1 MPAGELFT
9 REIRSCEPPED
20 LHRRVVVQLSP
31 LLAPANYKLAAQ
43 DAQNVHYSRRYIP
56 TALLVASVGV
66 IALVAIAH
74 VAGDGGL
81 MSTLLGLLGV
91 GILSFARRR
100 EALTVSV
107 RPRPGG
113 STAVLSGYLT
123 GRARMALLGFDPP
136 QGRRLRIAPT
146 HPQHPERVGGGPL
159 AG

>member
-9 REIRSCEPPED
+9 REIRSSEPPEE

-43 DAQNVHYSRRYIP
+43 DAQNVHYRRRYVP
-56 TALLVASVGV
+56 TALLVAGVGLG
-66 IALVAIAH
+66 ALAVVAY
-74 VAGDGGL
+74 VAGDRGPVL
-81 MSTLLGLLGV
+81 ALLGSLGLAAL
-91 GILSFARRR
+91 GFARRT

-113 STAVLSGYLT
+113 SSAVLSGCLT
-123 GRARMALLGFDPP
+123 GRARMAVVGFDPP
-136 QGRRLRIAPT
+136 RGRRLRIASAHQPRS
-146 HPQHPERVGGGPL
+146 ERVSDSPQ